1 MKSTFKFV
9 ITDIQWDMEAMRED
23 LAQYYENDNR
33 EFLDEKVKE
42 ELEILPKEYTLYEEM
57 PLEGWDDDGYV
68 IEKLHNHLHQFV
80 PHPIKDFIAIR
91 KI

>member
-1 MKSTFKFV
+1 MSTFKFV
-9 ITDIQWDMEAMRED
+9 ITDIQWDIEAMRKD
-23 LAQYYENDNR
+23 LAAFYENDN
-33 EFLDEKVKE
+33 ENFIDEKVKE

-57 PLEGWDDDGYV
+57 TLEGWDDDSYV

>member
-1 MKSTFKFV
+1 MSTFKFV
-9 ITDIQWDMEAMRED
+9 ITDIQWDIEAMRED
-23 LAQYYENDNR
+23 LAAFYENDN
-33 EFLDEKVKE
+33 ENFIDEKVKE

-57 PLEGWDDDGYV
+57 TLEGWDDDSYV